1 VSVLP
6 ALDQTSSPIAA
17 IADRCGSCRATGTRP
32 LDRHLPSAVPRPA
45 LGLRQML
52 LTVGIVLLAITI
64 PAHAADASLLWT
76 ADAEK
81 PASQEWASSAAPG
94 AACTVA
100 GPNMSTKDLN
110 VTPAPLPQLG
120 PAASHPNAYHFQISD
135 GEDCYGER
143 SELGQANPESSQL
156 GDRKFYPA
164 QEVWVA
170 FEAYLPNDYQV
181 EAPNGYSTGI
191 MQFKQIGG
199 HGYPAMQMRD
209 GGGHLCFYV
218 DSLYGAPEPKNCDT
232 GAFELG
238 APIKNTWIKLLFHVY
253 FSGDQA
259 GESPGYVEIFG
270 DLENGE
276 GFHLLLPRVTARTSK
291 LNEEVAGNPPLPT
304 QARIGIYRNPLLRGT
319 EDLYIDGFTAA
330 TDRASAEANAFTP
343 HVAALVPPLTSESP
357 VVTPAPK
364 VKKSPGSGKPSARA
378 ARAAKSGVWL
388 KLRKVGVAA
397 KVRRGNLA
405 SSIYGGIVGRSGT
418 TRRAVV
424 IEVLRRGRW
433 RRALA
438 TRSRRD
444 GRFSLVLGLPAGVT
458 RLRAYVAG
466 VGHSPVLAVDRR
478 AGPR

>member
-1 VSVLP
+1 
-6 ALDQTSSPIAA
+6 
-17 IADRCGSCRATGTRP
+17 
-32 LDRHLPSAVPRPA
+32 
-45 LGLRQML
+45 ML
-52 LTVGIVLLAITI
+52 LTVVVVLLAITI
-64 PAHAADASLLWT
+64 PAHAADASLLWA

-110 VTPAPLPQLG
+110 VAPAPLPQLG

-156 GDRKFYPA
+156 GDRKFYPG

-218 DSLYGAPEPKNCDT
+218 DSLYGAPETKNCDT

-238 APIKNTWIKLLFHVY
+238 APTKNTWIKLLFHVY

-276 GFHLLLPRVTARTSK
+276 GFHVLLPRVTARTSK

-319 EDLYIDGFTAA
+319 EDLYIAGFTAA
-330 TDRASAEANAFTP
+330 TDPASAEANAFTP
-343 HVAALVPPLTSESP
+343 HVAALAPTLTSESP
-357 VVTPAPK
+357 VVTASPK
-364 VKKSPGSGKPSARA
+364 VKKQPPTSGKQSARA
-378 ARAAKSGVWL
+378 ARAAKLGVWL

-397 KVRRGNLA
+397 NARPGPLVSRL
-405 SSIYGGIVGRSGT
+405 YGGIVDRSGG
-418 TRRAVV
+418 TRRAVI
-424 IEVLRRGRW
+424 IEVLRGGRW
-433 RRALA
+433 RRAIV

-444 GRFSLVLGLPAGVT
+444 GRFSLAVALPIGLT
-458 RLRAYVAG
+458 TLRACVRG
-466 VGHSPVLAVDRR
+466 VGHSPVLAVHR
-478 AGPR
+478 

>member
-1 VSVLP
+1 VGVLLT
-6 ALDQTSSPIAA
+6 LDQTSSLIAA
-17 IADRCGSCRATGTRP
+17 VADRPDSCRAKGTRP
-32 LDRHLPSAVPRPA
+32 LALQSVPAASRPA
-45 LGLRQML
+45 PGVGKKL
-52 LTVGIVLLAITI
+52 LAVLVLLLAVTV
-64 PAHAADASLLWT
+64 PAHAADASVLWT

-81 PASQEWASSAAPG
+81 PANQEWASSAAPG
-94 AACTVA
+94 VACTVT
-100 GPNMSTKDLN
+100 GPNMSTKDLD

-120 PAASHPNAYHFQISD
+120 PVASHPSAYHFQIND

-143 SELGQANPESSQL
+143 SELGQANPENTQL
-156 GDRKFYPA
+156 GDRKFYPG

-170 FEAYLPNDYQV
+170 FEAYLPSDYQL

-218 DSLYGAPEPKNCDT
+218 DSLYGAPEPKNCDS

-238 APIKNTWIKLLFHVY
+238 APSKNSWIELLFHVY
-253 FSGDQA
+253 FSGDQT

-319 EDLYIDGFTAA
+319 EDLYVDGFTAA

-343 HVAALVPPLTSESP
+343 HVAALAPTLTGESP
-357 VVTPAPK
+357 VATPAPK
-364 VKKSPGSGKPSARA
+364 VKKQASGKPSARA
-378 ARAAKSGVWL
+378 ARAGKPSVWL

-397 KVRRGNLA
+397 KVRRRNLV
-405 SSIYGGIVGRSGT
+405 STIYGGVADRHGRTGRT
-418 TRRAVV
+418 VV
-424 IEVLRRGRW
+424 IQVLRGGRW
-433 RRALA
+433 RRALG
-438 TRSRRD
+438 TRSRLD

-466 VGHSPVLAVDRR
+466 VGHSPVLAVHR
-478 AGPR
+478 